1 MFIMDERL
9 MDEIVTFST
18 QVQDVRMVA
27 EDDEHWEVTAKSTIT
42 QKETTAR
49 YDAIIIANGHYSV
62 PFIPFIPGIEAF
74 NSAYPSA
81 IRHSKQ
87 YRSPRPF
94 LNQKVIVVGSGASGL
109 DIGTQI
115 SHVCR
120 KPLLNSV
127 KTSSPLKLGQ
137 ENKEEVSPIVEF
149 LVKERGVRFEDG
161 RVEKDID
168 AIIYC
173 TGYLYSYP
181 FLKHLDPPVVTDGRR
196 VRGLH
201 KQVFHITH
209 PTLAFTALSQKV
221 IPFPLSEVQGA
232 AISKVWADKLDLP
245 GKEEMEHLEKE
256 QVEQLGDGTSFHV
269 LGYPKDAEY
278 INSLHDWVK
287 TASDGFAK
295 EPVYWDGRQR
305 EIREIYSDLRKK
317 FVETGGKARTLE
329 ELGFEVGIGE
339 EQVEE
344 GRASGNR

>member
-1 MFIMDERL
+1 MFIIDERL

-18 QVQDVRMVA
+18 QVQDVRM
-27 EDDEHWEVTAKSTIT
+27 DDEHWEVTAKSTIT

-62 PFIPFIPGIEAF
+62 PFIPFIPGIESF

-127 KTSSPLKLGQ
+127 KTPSPLKLGQ
-137 ENKEEVSPIVEF
+137 ENKEEVSPIAEF

-181 FLKHLDPPVVTDGRR
+181 FLKHLDPAVVTDGRR

-201 KQVFHITH
+201 TSYACLH
-209 PTLAFTALSQKV
+209 S
-221 IPFPLSEVQGA
+221 PLTESDTVSSVGG
-232 AISKVWADKLDLP
+232 P
-245 GKEEMEHLEKE
+245 GGSNLQSMGE
-256 QVEQLGDGTSFHV
+256 QIGSTRKRRDGTFGERAGGTSWRWNK
-269 LGYPKDAEY
+269 LSCIRLPKRCR
-278 INSLHDWVK
+278 IH
-287 TASDGFAK
+287 
-295 EPVYWDGRQR
+295 
-305 EIREIYSDLRKK
+305 
-317 FVETGGKARTLE
+317 
-329 ELGFEVGIGE
+329 
-339 EQVEE
+339 
-344 GRASGNR
+344 